1 MAIVPEQRKP
11 GVVPVADRTKGT
23 FSGHPRGRSHFLFT
37 AAILFATWVVLS
49 GRFDIIHL
57 FYGILS
63 SLLVA
68 YFSSDLLFVCSEIRC
83 ILPHWLR
90 FILYLPFLFK
100 EIFKANIH
108 MLYLVFHPRMKELI
122 DPQIVKF
129 QGNLQSDM
137 SVVTLANSITLTP
150 GTITMNVSP
159 VGVFTV
165 HGIDRKS
172 ASALPGDM
180 RDKVAKT
187 FGESAAVEE

>member
-1 MAIVPEQRKP
+1 MAIIPDQRKP

-23 FSGHPRGRSHFLFT
+23 FTGRPRSRSHFLFT
-37 AAILFATWVVLS
+37 AAIFFGVWIILS

-57 FYGILS
+57 LYGLFS

-68 YFSSDLLFVCSEIRC
+68 YFSSDLLFICSEIRC

-90 FILYLPFLFK
+90 FLFYLPFLLK
-100 EIFKANIH
+100 EIFIANVH
-108 MLYLVFHPRMKELI
+108 MLYVIFHPRMMDII

-137 SVVTLANSITLTP
+137 AVVTLANSITLTP

-172 ASALPGDM
+172 ASGLPGTM
-180 RDKVAKT
+180 RDKIAKT
-187 FGESAAVEE
+187 FGESAILEE

>member
-23 FSGHPRGRSHFLFT
+23 FTGRPRGRAPFLFT
-37 AAILFATWVVLS
+37 SAILFVIWIILS
-49 GRFDIIHL
+49 GRFDWLHL
-57 FYGILS
+57 TYGLLS

-68 YFSSDLLFVCSEIRC
+68 YFSSDLLFISADLSRI
-83 ILPHWLR
+83 PGQWLR
-90 FILYLPFLFK
+90 FVLYLPYLFK
-100 EIFKANIH
+100 EIFMANLH
-108 MLYLVFHPRMKELI
+108 MLYLVFHPRMMDLI
-122 DPQIVKF
+122 DPQIIKF

-180 RDKVAKT
+180 RDKVAQT
-187 FGESAAVEE
+187 FGESEPLEE